1 MCGAGLGLRTLA
13 VNSSA
18 AATRGPSGG
27 RVLAVPQG
35 GAELY
40 LGPGTPQ
47 PDTQDPPLWVSAAGS
62 SLGAMMFWQLTIDA
76 NDPTRLARFWARALG
91 YQPVPPTEP
100 ETTWHALY
108 RARLG
113 EEAAFDDRLFDP
125 AGLRPPIWFQQVPET
140 KAGKN
145 RLHLDLYPTGRD
157 NTLPMDRRIEIVEAK
172 VAELV
177 GLGASVERRT
187 REDDPEDPVYFV
199 VMHDPEGNE
208 FCVG

>member
-1 MCGAGLGLRTLA
+1 VTA
-13 VNSSA
+13 V
-18 AATRGPSGG
+18 
-27 RVLAVPQG
+27 
-35 GAELY
+35 
-40 LGPGTPQ
+40 
-47 PDTQDPPLWVSAAGS
+47 
-62 SLGAMMFWQLTIDA
+62 FWQLTIDA
-76 NDPTRLARFWARALG
+76 NDPALLARFWAQALG
-91 YQPVPPTEP
+91 YGPAPPAQPQ
-100 ETTWHALY
+100 TTWHALY

-113 EEAAFDDRLFDP
+113 TQASFDDRLFDP

-157 NTLPMDRRIEIVEAK
+157 NALRMQRRVEIVETK

-177 GLGASVERRT
+177 ALGAGIERRT
-187 REDDPEDPVYFV
+187 RHDDPQDPVYFV